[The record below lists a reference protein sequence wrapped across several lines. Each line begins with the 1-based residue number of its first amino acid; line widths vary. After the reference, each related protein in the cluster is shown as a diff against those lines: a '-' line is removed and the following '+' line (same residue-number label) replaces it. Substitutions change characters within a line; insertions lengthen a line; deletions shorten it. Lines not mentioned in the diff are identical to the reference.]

1 MLILYRKNKQSGMR
15 KEERVG
21 EIKQSGMVNR
31 KRVKR
36 SKHGGIVKEEGLWRG
51 ITGVKH

>member
-15 KEERVG
+15 KEEG
-21 EIKQSGMVNR
+21 ADKNKLSGMRNR
-31 KRVKR
+31 VRVKR
-36 SKHGGIVKEEGLWRG
+36 FKHSGIVKGKGLWRG

>member
-1 MLILYRKNKQSGMR
+1 MLILYRKNKQSGME
-15 KEERVG
+15 KEEGVG

-36 SKHGGIVKEEGLWRG
+36 FKHSGIVKGKVLWRG
-51 ITGVKH
+51 ITGLKH

>member
-21 EIKQSGMVNR
+21 EIKQSSMGNR

-36 SKHGGIVKEEGLWRG
+36 FKHDGIVERKIHGES
-51 ITGVKH
+51 